1 MSARTIHELTPE
13 RLHQIAE
20 AEYRAFD
27 QLPPAIQKYLNECPI
42 IVSSVKTLECFSMT
56 GEKQTLEMLDQHV
69 RKTQKQYPV
78 CA

>member
-13 RLHQIAE
+13 RLHEIAE

-27 QLPPAIQKYLNECPI
+27 QLPPRIQKYLDQCPI
-42 IVSSVKTLECFSMT
+42 IVSSVKTLECFSIA
-56 GEKQTLEMLDQHV
+56 GEEQTLKMLEAHV
-69 RKTQKQYPV
+69 AKTQKQYPV